1 MTKKLLLVEDS
12 LTTQKVVRMAF
23 APDDVEI
30 IAAHSATEA
39 LHRLQTLIPDLV
51 VADATLPELDG
62 FQLCHRIRETVAL
75 RHIPVV
81 LLTSNFTAYDS
92 AKGERVGVTGHLSK
106 PFEMEALRQLI
117 QPLLAAPSQGA
128 APVSRGPSLSPPPV
142 PSPET
147 QFPTITLR
155 APEDSAQSIEAPQRM
170 ERGALSELDA
180 IVAQWTPRT
189 PLETIPDD
197 LWLQSLGRSVLQM
210 IQETLQAHLVRALEK
225 LTPQILAA
233 VQEVVTAKAPE
244 LLEVLLQQEIDKL
257 KRAVADSQGNG
268 E

>member
-1 MTKKLLLVEDS
+1 
-12 LTTQKVVRMAF
+12 
-23 APDDVEI
+23 
-30 IAAHSATEA
+30 
-39 LHRLQTLIPDLV
+39 
-51 VADATLPELDG
+51 
-62 FQLCHRIRETVAL
+62 
-75 RHIPVV
+75 
-81 LLTSNFTAYDS
+81 
-92 AKGERVGVTGHLSK
+92 
-106 PFEMEALRQLI
+106 
-117 QPLLAAPSQGA
+117 
-128 APVSRGPSLSPPPV
+128 
-142 PSPET
+142 
-147 QFPTITLR
+147 
-155 APEDSAQSIEAPQRM
+155 M

-210 IQETLQAHLVRALEK
+210 IQETLQAHLIRALEK

-257 KRAVADSQGNG
+257 KRAVEDSQGNG